1 MLVTSFIIYG
11 VVNLMKLNAVQNFAV
26 LRNITLIWVPIL
38 PSARWPNQRFCN
50 KFSLV
55 TKYSVF
61 FSAYFGEYGIIGEI
75 NGFVQLSARVEES
88 DRKFFC
94 DYPPLFKHSE
104 ITRDMMVPKMREYA
118 TKYSHFETK
127 QKLLVSS
134 FFVDNTVMSTTYARF
149 LLGIG
154 VTLYGVKKI
163 IQFRSSPCLA
173 PFIRTMVERRRDG
186 DRTNNPLLSD
196 WAKSGINNCK
206 IWWKIENQFVLKLT
220 I

>member
-1 MLVTSFIIYG
+1 MARMDDIQNAGYELHYIWSCEFDEVKLSSEFCSFEKYHF
-11 VVNLMKLNAVQNFAV
+11 NLGP
-26 LRNITLIWVPIL
+26 NIT
-38 PSARWPNQRFCN
+38 QRTLTEPEVLQQIFTGNKIFC
-50 KFSLV
+50 
-55 TKYSVF
+55 F

-104 ITRDMMVPKMREYA
+104 ITRDMLVPKMREYA

-206 IWWKIENQFVLKLT
+206 I
-220 I
+220 